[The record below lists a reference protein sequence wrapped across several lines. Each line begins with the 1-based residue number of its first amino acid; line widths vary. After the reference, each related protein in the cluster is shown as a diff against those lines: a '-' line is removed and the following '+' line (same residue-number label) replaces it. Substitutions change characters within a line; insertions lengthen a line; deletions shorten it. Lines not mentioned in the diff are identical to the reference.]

1 MSAIRMGRGWSI
13 ALLVSLPFL
22 VTGPAASAQDAQ
34 DTRPLSPAQTA
45 LFMSEH
51 LKSIEHPERLE
62 YHFQREA
69 AAGGTDPN
77 ATYSD
82 RVDLDVRPREDGKK
96 DVWVDFLS
104 GNRHMPFPPLMGF
117 RGNPVLMYFLEHD
130 VEDMNLM
137 TGGAATYFRNRIRQA
152 FVDRAR
158 LKPVEIER
166 AGAKVPATEITLVPF
181 KDDPNLAAF
190 PGVADKRYRFLISDA
205 VPGSIYEIDATVPGS
220 DGGNPRLKDTM
231 IFDSEKPC
239 VSGEGPCVPSG
250 SP

>member
-1 MSAIRMGRGWSI
+1 
-13 ALLVSLPFL
+13 
-22 VTGPAASAQDAQ
+22 
-34 DTRPLSPAQTA
+34 
-45 LFMSEH
+45 
-51 LKSIEHPERLE
+51 
-62 YHFQREA
+62 
-69 AAGGTDPN
+69 
-77 ATYSD
+77 
-82 RVDLDVRPREDGKK
+82 
-96 DVWVDFLS
+96 
-104 GNRHMPFPPLMGF
+104 MGF

-205 VPGSIYEIDATVPGS
+205 VPGSIYEIDEIGRAHV
-220 DGGNPRLKDTM
+220 
-231 IFDSEKPC
+231 
-239 VSGEGPCVPSG
+239 
-250 SP
+250 